1 MESETQ
7 VHGIPLSES
16 RKKRHL
22 KRALIISGMVIGALA
37 VGGYYW
43 TGHAKEIKYTTVRVK
58 RGDINSAVQATGTI
72 NPLTTVPVGSFV
84 SGTVLYIF
92 ADFNTRVNEGQVLA
106 QLDPAIYQAQVM
118 TARGNLANAQAN
130 VKTLE
135 ATVEVDQAAV
145 AKAEADL
152 SYAKANGQRIEDLF
166 HAGVV
171 STDQNDLTQS
181 TLGQKEADVHA
192 AYAVVDQA
200 RAQLQQA
207 RAQLQAMAGTMQQ
220 AETSLSYT
228 TILSPIGGTVV
239 ARNITVGQSVAASLQ
254 APNVFTI
261 AQDLKRMQVYA
272 KTDESDTGSIRVG
285 TDVTFQVDAFPGE
298 LFHGR
303 VSAVRL
309 NAYSVQNVVT
319 YDTIINFDNP
329 EEKLLP
335 GETAYVTIPTGHA
348 VNTTRIPNSALSY
361 TPDLSRQQLQS
372 IYAQHQISR
381 EAAEAHLGGW
391 QVVWK
396 IGADNS
402 PFPVAVRVG
411 ITDYSNT
418 QLLEGDTKE
427 GDQLITAQQ
436 GGATHTTQSAPGLTP
451 QQQPRGPR

>member
-1 MESETQ
+1 MESEAQ
-7 VHGIPLSES
+7 VHGKLTAEFS
-16 RKKRHL
+16 KKRHL
-22 KRALIISGMVIGALA
+22 KRALLIGAVVIGALA
-37 VGGYYW
+37 AGGYYW
-43 TGHAKEIKYTTVRVK
+43 TGHAKEIKYTTVHVK

-92 ADFNTRVNEGQVLA
+92 ADFNSRVSEGQVLA

-135 ATVEVDQAAV
+135 ATIEVDQAAV

-152 SYAKANGQRIEDLF
+152 VYAKASGRRTEDLF

-181 TLGQKEADVHA
+181 TLGQKVADVRAAHA
-192 AYAVVDQA
+192 AVDQA

-207 RAQLQAMAGTMQQ
+207 KAQLQAMTGTMQQ
-220 AETSLSYT
+220 AETNLSYT

-285 TDVTFQVDAFPGE
+285 TEVTFQVDAFPGE
-298 LFHGR
+298 LFLGR

-348 VNTTRIPNSALSY
+348 VNALRIPNSALSY

-372 IYAQHQISR
+372 IYAQHHISR
-381 EAAEAHLGGW
+381 EAAETHLGGW

-396 IGADNS
+396 IAADKS
-402 PFPVAVRVG
+402 PLPIAVRVG
-411 ITDYSNT
+411 FTDYTNT
-418 QLLEGDTKE
+418 LLIEGDVKE
-427 GDQLITAQQ
+427 GDDLITAQQ
-436 GGATHTTQSAPGLTP
+436 GGGARTTQSAPGLTP
-451 QQQPRGPR
+451 QQAPRGPR